1 LTSTEA
7 NNMEDISLHIL
18 DLAQNS
24 IAAGASRIEISIQD
38 IPEQD
43 RLGIRIRDNG
53 KGMDQ
58 DQVQKASDPFYTT
71 RTTRKVGLGIPLFQA
86 SAEATGG
93 HMEILSQ
100 KDAGTTVQAVFHSS
114 HIDCLPIGRM
124 EDTMAVLILCNP
136 DVDFVYTHEFC
147 GRQFL
152 LDTCEIRR
160 QLGEVSIADP
170 DVIGWIKDTIRSGL
184 EEIYGGV

>member
-1 LTSTEA
+1 MTSTEA

-53 KGMDQ
+53 NGMDQ

-71 RTTRKVGLGIPLFQA
+71 RTTRKVGLGIPLFRA
-86 SAEATGG
+86 SAEASGG
-93 HMEILSQ
+93 TMEITSQ
-100 KDAGTTVQAVFHSS
+100 KGTGTTVQAVFHSS
-114 HIDCLPIGRM
+114 HIDCLPMGRM
-124 EDTMAVLILCNP
+124 EDTMTALIFCNP
-136 DVDFVYTHEFC
+136 DVEFVYTHTFR

-152 LDTCEIRR
+152 LNTCEVR
-160 QLGEVSIADP
+160 QHLGGVSIADP
-170 DVIGWIKDTIRSGL
+170 DVIGWIKEYIRSGL